1 MLITTTAPAIIPII
15 NIIIIIAIDIFST
28 ATIILIMVQLI
39 DDCYNNY
46 CSAIILFDCDT
57 IFLVV

>member
-1 MLITTTAPAIIPII
+1 MAYLTTYVFKITFF
-15 NIIIIIAIDIFST
+15 DIFST
-28 ATIILIMVQLI
+28 APIILIMVQLI
-39 DDCYNNY
+39 DECYDNY